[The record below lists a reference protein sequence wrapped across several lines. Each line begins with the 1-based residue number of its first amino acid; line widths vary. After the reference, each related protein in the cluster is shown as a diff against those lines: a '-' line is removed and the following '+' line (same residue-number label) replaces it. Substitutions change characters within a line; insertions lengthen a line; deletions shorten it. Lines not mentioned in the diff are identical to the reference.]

1 MIVNVLITSLAV
13 FFNRIQKLELKN
25 DKTERELQ
33 ELQDL
38 KAESFR
44 IKYVILFLP
53 IHTCIC
59 SLEGLH
65 VHLFVTEVKTTCSR
79 DMCDVSY
86 Q

>member
-65 VHLFVTEVKTTCSR
+65 LFVKF
-79 DMCDVSY
+79 
-86 Q
+86 